1 MSLRRCAGWPPT
13 TRRAKPPPTAAPAR
27 DGRPT
32 VLVADDNPDMRRYIA
47 GLLADA
53 YDVVTAQDGAAALE
67 AARSV
72 RPDLVLSDVMM
83 PNLDGFGLLQAL
95 RADAATCGTPVILLS
110 ARAGEDSAVEGLE
123 AGADDYLVKPFSA
136 IELLARVRSNLELE
150 RTRRAA
156 ARREHE
162 IAVELQEQP
171 RPEQVA
177 ALAAVRDRHLLPA
190 GRARD
195 PGRR

>member
-1 MSLRRCAGWPPT
+1 
-13 TRRAKPPPTAAPAR
+13 
-27 DGRPT
+27 
-32 VLVADDNPDMRRYIA
+32 MRRYVA

-53 YDVVTAQDGAAALE
+53 YDVVMAHDGAAALE

-72 RPDLVLSDVMM
+72 RPDLVLADVMM

-95 RADAATCGTPVILLS
+95 RADAATCGTPVILLT

-150 RTRRAA
+150 RTRRAGRA
-156 ARREHE
+156 ARARYRHR
-162 IAVELQEQP
+162 AAGQA
-171 RPEQVA
+171 RPEPVA
-177 ALAAVRDRHLLPA
+177 ALTAVRDRHLLPA

-195 PGRR
+195 PGGWRLVRRDRPRSGAHGVRRWAT